1 MSPPVLQ
8 ILTCYRLS
16 SWDKVSERK
25 NLGFLFALD
34 HGAEE
39 VVDLSQG
46 GSLPPAHPMKSY
58 VPVTYPTGLL
68 WNPYP
73 CMLGLPNVW
82 PKHFPPELR
91 EVKQEVLNEEMERVP
106 AASIAIIQT
115 RVVKADFLKAVRE
128 AVA

>member
-1 MSPPVLQ
+1 
-8 ILTCYRLS
+8 
-16 SWDKVSERK
+16 
-25 NLGFLFALD
+25 
-34 HGAEE
+34 
-39 VVDLSQG
+39 
-46 GSLPPAHPMKSY
+46 
-58 VPVTYPTGLL
+58 
-68 WNPYP
+68 
-73 CMLGLPNVW
+73 MLGLPYVW